1 MGAHTITPR
10 TLLLSAGERDHML
23 YLCDRLACARCNDRA
38 GGACRHTT
46 DPSHA
51 IHGSG
56 IFEVEETADGNVFY
70 FEVG

>member
-1 MGAHTITPR
+1 
-10 TLLLSAGERDHML
+10 ML

-51 IHGSG
+51 IHGRG
-56 IFEVEETADGNVFY
+56 VFEVEETADGNVFY